1 MGSELSVHHVIQGSP
16 LKMQSSIDD
25 AGETKRTDLSKQRYA
40 TASLAYDAWLVSS
53 KEASCVTPSIGRA
66 LVTSSDPVSGL
77 EARETFRKLR
87 THFQMFGFLTD
98 ATLDGFIDHVLRPNM
113 IKRDFN

>member
-1 MGSELSVHHVIQGSP
+1 
-16 LKMQSSIDD
+16 MQSSADH
-25 AGETKRTDLSKQRYA
+25 ARETAKTDLSKPRYA
-40 TASLAYDAWLVSS
+40 STSLAYDAWLANS
-53 KEASCVTPSIGRA
+53 KDASCAIPPLGTA

-98 ATLDGFIDHVLRPNM
+98 ATLDGFVNHVLRPNM
-113 IKRDFN
+113 IRRDFN